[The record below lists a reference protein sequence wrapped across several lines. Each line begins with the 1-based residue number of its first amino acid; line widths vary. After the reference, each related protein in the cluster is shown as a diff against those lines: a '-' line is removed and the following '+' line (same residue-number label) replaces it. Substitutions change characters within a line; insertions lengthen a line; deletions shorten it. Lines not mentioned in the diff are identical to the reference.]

1 MKKKALFVPL
11 FGFMLLMLSSCGSKG
26 QAEQS
31 VAKGD
36 TGVVTKDLQL
46 WNCDYSLFEKAKK
59 VIVYRLNPVSEP
71 TASDMTIAKI
81 KVADEGTLLDQKQ
94 QNVLKFL
101 VSSPLNYNDKSDDY
115 RKLFSPYFAYEFQA
129 GEKSLFLL
137 VDISSDE
144 WAVASREEILQQRL
158 TKSRNA
164 LVQLG
169 HDIFPDDQYVQSII
183 NNIKENEK

>member
-1 MKKKALFVPL
+1 MRKKAIFIPL

-26 QAEQS
+26 QVEQN
-31 VAKGD
+31 VTKGD
-36 TGVVTKDLQL
+36 TGVVTKDHKL

-59 VIVYRLNPVSEP
+59 VIVYRLNPVSKPDE
-71 TASDMTIAKI
+71 SDMTIAKI
-81 KVADEGTLLDQKQ
+81 KVIDKGTLLDKKQ
-94 QNVLKFL
+94 QNVLRFL
-101 VSSPLNYNDKSDDY
+101 VSSPLSYNDKSDNY
-115 RKLFSPYFAYEFQA
+115 RKFFSPYFAYEFQS

-144 WAVASREEILQQRL
+144 WAVANKEEILQQRL

-169 HDIFPDDQYVQSII
+169 YDIFPDDQYIQSII